1 MNRDVASSS
10 ASDQDWL
17 WIENFQEGDRS
28 AFDQIF
34 NKYKTTV
41 VNLAFRFV
49 RARETA
55 EDITQEVFIKI
66 YEKKVRF
73 EPKTKFSTWLYRV
86 TVNTSLDALRKRK
99 MFPLS
104 LDERIE
110 NQKGDK
116 KPLIEKLTDPRATS
130 PLQSLE
136 EGELKMMVQGEVEK
150 LPEKLRLPI
159 LLSQFENLPQRE
171 IALILG
177 ITEKAV
183 EKRIYHAKERL
194 RKRLLKYL

>member
-1 MNRDVASSS
+1 MNRDIATPSTL
-10 ASDQDWL
+10 DQDWF
-17 WIENFQEGDRS
+17 WIESFQEGDRS

-49 RARETA
+49 RDKEIA
-55 EDITQEVFIKI
+55 EDIAQEVFIKI
-66 YEKKVRF
+66 YEKKVHF
-73 EPKTKFSTWLYRV
+73 GPKAKFSTWLYRV
-86 TVNTSLDALRKRK
+86 TVNTSLNVLRKRK
-99 MFPLS
+99 PLLLS

-110 NQKGDK
+110 NQKGGK
-116 KPLIEKLTDPRATS
+116 KPLIERLTDPHATS
-130 PLQSLE
+130 PLRSLE
-136 EGELKMMVQGEVEK
+136 EGELKMMVHREIEK

-159 LLSQFENLPQRE
+159 LLSQFENLPHRE

-183 EKRIYHAKERL
+183 EKRIYHAKKRL
-194 RKRLLKYL
+194 RKKLLKYL